1 MSKSKIVKH
10 IYEIADFLGS
20 ARYISLVRIFS
31 LNFAAQKNLSF
42 FEKALDKTGDV
53 WYTIEVES
61 QDSRYG
67 REIM

>member
-1 MSKSKIVKH
+1 MCPFLYVYNNSIYSK
-10 IYEIADFLGS
+10 
-20 ARYISLVRIFS
+20 
-31 LNFAAQKNLSF
+31 NNLF
-42 FEKALDKTGDV
+42 FIEKALDKTGDV

>member
-1 MSKSKIVKH
+1 MKSRIFAVPLA
-10 IYEIADFLGS
+10 IARLFVLYRD
-20 ARYISLVRIFS
+20 FS
-31 LNFAAQKNLSF
+31 LNFAAHKNLSF

>member
-1 MSKSKIVKH
+1 MKS
-10 IYEIADFLGS
+10 
-20 ARYISLVRIFS
+20 RIFAVPFIVS
-31 LNFAAQKNLSF
+31 RSFALFRDFSRFFAEKKYLSF
-42 FEKALDKTGDV
+42 FEKALDKMGDV